1 GKQGFDALSQTE
13 KTDSINAEIDR
24 RQQLEQQIQLRKEL
38 KEHELFYCEKIKVLI
53 THIAG
58 RPPNY
63 NKKIRELIKLE
74 KPKILVYGHSHIL
87 KVNFDKKNDLLCIN
101 PGAAGRHGFH
111 KKRTIV
117 RFEIRED
124 NIQKME
130 IIELGER
137 SDLSNPVG

>member
-1 GKQGFDALSQTE
+1 MSYKKSL
-13 KTDSINAEIDR
+13 
-24 RQQLEQQIQLRKEL
+24 
-38 KEHELFYCEKIKVLI
+38 KIKVLI

-63 NKKIRELIKLE
+63 NKKTRDIIKLE
-74 KPKILVYGHSHIL
+74 KPKILVCGHSHIL

-111 KKRTIV
+111 KKRTII
-117 RFEIRED
+117 RFEIRKD
-124 NIQKME
+124 KILKME
-130 IIELGER
+130 IIELGDR